1 MKPVLD
7 KLHQNLKSIVKKVK
21 RYIKTL
27 WAIALIFGFAV
38 KSYAQEGIRAP
49 LELGKIEP
57 YKMEVTYDKTSHL
70 IFPTAIRYVDLGSEY
85 LIAGKAEDAENV
97 LRIKATARDFEG
109 ETNFSVITNDGRFY
123 SFNVYYSSYPEV
135 LSYDL
140 LTLQKAVGKASGNDV
155 LFEELGNNSPSLAGL
170 LLKTIYS
177 KDKRIVK
184 HIGAKSYGIQF
195 ILKGIYIHNGKYY
208 FHTEL
213 RNRTNVPF
221 HIDFVNF
228 KAVDKKIAKRTVVQ
242 ERPIIPLRIYKPL
255 NEIAGKTV
263 EQNVFLLDQFTID
276 GDKILLIEIFE
287 KNGGRHQTLQVENL
301 DLLKARLVNDMH
313 LKF

>member
-1 MKPVLD
+1 MKN
-7 KLHQNLKSIVKKVK
+7 HLK
-21 RYIKTL
+21 TF
-27 WAIALIFGFAV
+27 WAITLILGFAV
-38 KSYAQEGIRAP
+38 QSYAQDSANAKTP
-49 LELGKIEP
+49 LALGKIEP

-97 LRIKATARDFEG
+97 LRVKATVRDFEP

-123 SFNVYYSSYPEV
+123 SFNVYYSSYPEA

-140 LTLQKAVGKASGNDV
+140 LTMQKAVDKANGNDV

-170 LLKTIYS
+170 LLETIY
-177 KDKRIVK
+177 KNDKRIVK
-184 HIGAKSYGIQF
+184 HIGAKSFGIQF

-221 HIDFVNF
+221 QIDFINF
-228 KAVDKKIAKRTVVQ
+228 KVVDKKVAKRTVVQ
-242 ERPIIPLRIYKPL
+242 ERPLIPLRTYKPL
-255 NEIAGKTV
+255 EEIGGKST
-263 EQNVFLLDQFTID
+263 EQNVFLLDQFTIAD
-276 GDKILLIEIFE
+276 DKVLLIEIFE
-287 KNGGRHQTLQVENL
+287 KNGGRHQTLQIENS
-301 DLLKARLVNDMH
+301 DLIKARLVNDMH

>member
-1 MKPVLD
+1 MKN
-7 KLHQNLKSIVKKVK
+7 HLK
-21 RYIKTL
+21 TF
-27 WAIALIFGFAV
+27 WAFALILGFAV
-38 KSYAQEGIRAP
+38 QSYAQDSVRTKLA
-49 LELGKIEP
+49 LGKIEP
-57 YKMEVTYDKTSHL
+57 YKLEVTYDKTSHL

-97 LRIKATARDFEG
+97 LRVKASVRDFEA

-123 SFNVYYSSYPEV
+123 SFNVYYSYYPEA

-140 LTLQKAVGKASGNDV
+140 LTMQKAVDKANGNDV

-170 LLKTIYS
+170 LLETIY
-177 KDKRIVK
+177 KNDKRIVK
-184 HIGAKSYGIQF
+184 HIGAKSFGIQF

-221 HIDFVNF
+221 QIDFINF
-228 KAVDKKIAKRTVVQ
+228 KVVDKKVAKRTVVQ
-242 ERPIIPLRIYKPL
+242 ERPMIPLRTYKPL
-255 NEIAGKTV
+255 NEISGQTT
-263 EQNVFLLDQFTID
+263 EQNVFLLDQFTIAD
-276 GDKILLIEIFE
+276 DKLLLIEIFE

-301 DLLKARLVNDMH
+301 DLIKARLINDMH

>member
-1 MKPVLD
+1 MKN
-7 KLHQNLKSIVKKVK
+7 HLK
-21 RYIKTL
+21 TF
-27 WAIALIFGFAV
+27 WAFALILGFAV
-38 KSYAQEGIRAP
+38 QSYAQDSAKTP
-49 LELGKIEP
+49 LALGKIEP
-57 YKMEVTYDKTSHL
+57 YRMEVTYDKTSHL

-97 LRIKATARDFEG
+97 LRVKASVREFEA

-123 SFNVYYSSYPEV
+123 SFNVYYSPYPEA

-140 LTLQKAVGKASGNDV
+140 LTMQKAVDKANGNDV

-170 LLKTIYS
+170 LLETIYK

-184 HIGAKSYGIQF
+184 HIGAKSFGIQF

-221 HIDFVNF
+221 QIDFVNF
-228 KAVDKKIAKRTVVQ
+228 KVVDKKVAKRTVVQ
-242 ERPIIPLRIYKPL
+242 ERPMIPLRTYKPL
-255 NEIAGKTV
+255 DEIGGKTT
-263 EQNVFLLDQFTID
+263 EQNVFLLDQFTIAD
-276 GDKILLIEIFE
+276 DKVLLIEIFE
-287 KNGGRHQTLQVENL
+287 KNGGRHQILQIENS
-301 DLLKARLVNDMH
+301 DLIKARLINDMH

>member
-1 MKPVLD
+1 MK
-7 KLHQNLKSIVKKVK
+7 NLF
-21 RYIKTL
+21 KTL
-27 WAIALIFGFAV
+27 WAFALTIGLAVNSFAQD
-38 KSYAQEGIRAP
+38 SIRTP
-49 LELGKIEP
+49 LALGKIEP

-97 LRIKATARDFEG
+97 LRVKASVRNFEP

-123 SFNVYYSSYPEV
+123 SFSVYYSSYPEAT
-135 LSYDL
+135 SYDL
-140 LTLQKAVGKASGNDV
+140 LTMQKSVDRTNGNDV

-170 LLKTIYS
+170 LLETIYK

-184 HIGAKSYGIQF
+184 HIGAKSFGIQF

-213 RNRTNVPF
+213 RNKTNVPF
-221 HIDFVNF
+221 EIDFINF
-228 KAVDKKIAKRTVVQ
+228 KVVDKKVAKRTVVQ
-242 ERPIIPLRIYKPL
+242 ERPLTPLRTYKPL
-255 NEIAGKTV
+255 DGIAGKST
-263 EQNVFLLDQFTID
+263 EQNVFLLDQFTIAD
-276 GDKILLIEIFE
+276 DKVLLIEIFE
-287 KNGGRHQTLQVENL
+287 KNGGRHQTLQVENS
-301 DLLKARLVNDMH
+301 DLIKARLIDDMH

>member
-1 MKPVLD
+1 MKN
-7 KLHQNLKSIVKKVK
+7 HLK
-21 RYIKTL
+21 TF
-27 WAIALIFGFAV
+27 WAFALILGLAV
-38 KSYAQEGIRAP
+38 QSYAQDSVRTKLA
-49 LELGKIEP
+49 LGKIEP
-57 YKMEVTYDKTSHL
+57 YKMEVTYNKTSHL

-97 LRIKATARDFEG
+97 LRVKASVRDFEP

-123 SFNVYYSSYPEV
+123 SFNVYYSSYPEAM
-135 LSYDL
+135 SYDL
-140 LTLQKAVGKASGNDV
+140 LTMQKAVDKANGNDV

-170 LLKTIYS
+170 LLETIYK

-184 HIGAKSYGIQF
+184 HIGAKSFGIQF

-221 HIDFVNF
+221 QIDFVNF
-228 KAVDKKIAKRTVVQ
+228 KVVDKKVAKRTVVQ
-242 ERPIIPLRIYKPL
+242 ERPMIPLRTYKPL
-255 NEIAGKTV
+255 DDIAGKTI
-263 EQNVFLLDQFTID
+263 EQNVFLLDQFTIAD
-276 GDKILLIEIFE
+276 DKVLLIEIFE
-287 KNGGRHQTLQVENL
+287 KNGGRHQTLQIENS
-301 DLLKARLVNDMH
+301 DLIKARLINDMH

>member
-1 MKPVLD
+1 MKN
-7 KLHQNLKSIVKKVK
+7 HLK
-21 RYIKTL
+21 TF
-27 WAIALIFGFAV
+27 WAFALILGFAV
-38 KSYAQEGIRAP
+38 QSYAQDSARTKLA
-49 LELGKIEP
+49 LGKIQP
-57 YKMEVTYDKTSHL
+57 YRMEVTYDKTSHL

-97 LRIKATARDFEG
+97 LRVNATVRDFEP

-123 SFNVYYSSYPEV
+123 SFNVYYSSYPEAM
-135 LSYDL
+135 SYDL
-140 LTLQKAVGKASGNDV
+140 LTMQKAVDKANGNDV

-170 LLKTIYS
+170 LLETIYK

-184 HIGAKSYGIQF
+184 HIGAKSFGIQF

-221 HIDFVNF
+221 QIDFMNF
-228 KAVDKKIAKRTVVQ
+228 KVVDKKVAKRTVVQ
-242 ERPIIPLRIYKPL
+242 ERPMIPLRTYKPL
-255 NEIAGKTV
+255 DDIAGKTI
-263 EQNVFLLDQFTID
+263 EQNVFLLDQFTIAD
-276 GDKILLIEIFE
+276 DKVLLIEIFE
-287 KNGGRHQTLQVENL
+287 KNGGRHQTLQIENS
-301 DLLKARLVNDMH
+301 DLIKARLINDMH

>member
-1 MKPVLD
+1 MKN
-7 KLHQNLKSIVKKVK
+7 H
-21 RYIKTL
+21 IKTF
-27 WAIALIFGFAV
+27 WAFALIIGFAV
-38 KSYAQEGIRAP
+38 NTFAQDSIKAP
-49 LELGKIEP
+49 LNLGKIEP
-57 YKMEVTYDKTSHL
+57 YQMQVTYDKTTHL

-97 LRIKATARDFEG
+97 LRVKASVKDFET

-123 SFNVYYSSYPEV
+123 SFNVYYSAYPEA

-140 LTLQKAVGKASGNDV
+140 LTMQKAVDKENGNDV

-170 LLKTIYS
+170 LLETIYK
-177 KDKRIVK
+177 KDQRIVK
-184 HIGAKSYGIQF
+184 HIGAKSFGIQF

-221 HIDFVNF
+221 GMDFINF
-228 KAVDKKIAKRTVVQ
+228 KVVDKKVAKRTVVQ
-242 ERPIIPLRIYKPL
+242 ERPMIPLRTYKPL
-255 NEIAGKTV
+255 NEIGGKAI
-263 EQNVFLLDQFTID
+263 EQNVFLLDQFTIAD
-276 GDKILLIEIFE
+276 DKVLLIEIFE
-287 KNGGRHQTLQVENL
+287 KNGGRHQTLQVENS
-301 DLLKARLVNDMH
+301 DLIKARLINDMH